1 SILVMA
7 IACGI
12 PGALLF
18 VWILSRATWLSLSM
32 ARRARDNTGNRHIK
46 RIAASLMLSLVLNS
60 VFGLTFTIYSVAP
73 IAWLLIGWISAESMR
88 TRREASREIFEI

>member
-1 SILVMA
+1 
-7 IACGI
+7 
-12 PGALLF
+12 
-18 VWILSRATWLSLSM
+18 
-32 ARRARDNTGNRHIK
+32 
-46 RIAASLMLSLVLNS
+46 MLSLVLNS